1 MYVFVKGEGAWIY
14 IFFHISNWNCRL
26 FSNKM
31 HCIERGFF
39 SLTVERLLFHYL
51 VTFVFLSVFE
61 FVCDTINSA
70 IHSSINQWIYWNGHF
85 QPSFKTKKVFKWT
98 ICCDIL
104 LFPVYFKMFLI
115 KLKLD
120 FICLGDILNSIHKF
134 ITEIDD
140 DTFQ

>member
-1 MYVFVKGEGAWIY
+1 MYVFLKGEGAWIY
-14 IFFHISNWNCRL
+14 IFSIFQIEIVGY
-26 FSNKM
+26 FQIK
-31 HCIERGFF
+31 CIALKEGFF

-61 FVCDTINSA
+61 FVCDTINSS
-70 IHSSINQWIYWNGHF
+70 IHSSINQWIYWNGNF

-98 ICCDIL
+98 TRCDIL
-104 LFPVYFKMFLI
+104 LFSVYFKMFLI